1 MRLFKHQSRD
11 MAAIDD
17 AIDDAMT
24 LARAMVRDGKMPEAG
39 LNEVDAIPWF
49 VKRVVERE
57 ISFTPEVTR
66 GEILERVI
74 AELKKILDL
83 SQVATTDHKT
93 RLPI

>member
-39 LNEVDAIPWF
+39 LNEVDAIPW

-83 SQVATTDHKT
+83 SQVDTTDHKT

>member
-17 AIDDAMT
+17 AIDAMT

-74 AELKKILDL
+74 AELKKMLDL